1 MSSMVMTNTFPTTS
15 IAATANRLPIEVVLV
30 SQLGHG
36 AGTQLIQVSKKRQAA
51 HATYID
57 DLDEPSAKLGGTDF
71 NKGDATSLYSF
82 SVGANGHPFHR
93 HAGHRIF
100 TAISGS
106 SGTQLRFS
114 VATDKQIAANPTAFF
129 NEMHLVNIPADCLFT
144 VRFPGGVWHQF
155 VPLVANTVHPALFAI
170 SCHSNELSGIDD
182 AALRQAVLDNSA
194 SIPGLTML
202 LPDEISTLVT
212 PEALS
217 AHHIPLTTL
226 SFNTPSDTLLY
237 KFCNRFR
244 SIAGIFRSY
253 LARFAGQGFSK
264 TRATYAVRRCQIPA
278 ESLLSRQFS
287 GERCEHED
295 CFSIDIKPEN
305 VPLDATSSVLLAK
318 MLDAFVSQP
327 ASGVTALMLTRNILV
342 KPFGLRTSPLGCPVS
357 SLLSDHSDCL
367 FAQRFPVLEQCVD
380 TAGDAAE
387 VILGADDKHLRFRS
401 SVAVNKLH
409 NGSMRFSLGTKV
421 RCKNGFGRF
430 YMAMIQ
436 KVHLQYVVPTMLEHA
451 VKVTVAKA
459 QMSVSGE

>member
-1 MSSMVMTNTFPTTS
+1 MPSMVMTNTFPATS
-15 IAATANRLPIEVVLV
+15 IAATANRLPIEVVLL

-51 HATYID
+51 HATYIN

-71 NKGDATSLYSF
+71 NKGDATSVYSF

-106 SGTQLRFS
+106 GGTQLRFS
-114 VATDKQIAANPTAFF
+114 VATDSQLAATPTAFF
-129 NEMHLVNIPADCLFT
+129 DEMHLVNIPPDCLFT

-155 VPLVANTVHPALFAI
+155 VPLSANTVHPALFAI

-182 AALRQAVLDNSA
+182 VALRQAVIDNSA

-202 LPDEISTLVT
+202 LPEAINTLIT

-217 AHHIPLTTL
+217 AHHVPLTAL
-226 SFNTPSDTLLY
+226 SFNASSDALLY

-244 SIAGIFRSY
+244 AIAGIVRGHFV
-253 LARFAGQGFSK
+253 RFAGQGFAK
-264 TRATYAVRRCQIPA
+264 TKIAYTVTRCQTPA
-278 ESLLSRQFS
+278 ESLLNRQFAD
-287 GERCEHED
+287 ERCEHED
-295 CFSIDIKPEN
+295 CFSIDIKAGN
-305 VPLDATSSVLLAK
+305 VPSSATSSHLLAQI
-318 MLDAFVSQP
+318 LDAFVSQP

-357 SLLSDHSDCL
+357 SLLSDNHGCL
-367 FAQRFPVLEQCVD
+367 FAQRFPVLEQYVHTD
-380 TAGDAAE
+380 GNAAE
-387 VILGADDKHLRFRS
+387 VVLGADDKHLRFRS
-401 SVAVNKLH
+401 SVAVSRLS
-409 NGSMRFSLGTKV
+409 NGSIRFSLGTKV
-421 RCKNGFGRF
+421 QCKNGFGRF

-436 KVHLQYVVPTMLEHA
+436 KVHLLYVVPTMLEQA
-451 VKVTVAKA
+451 VKV
-459 QMSVSGE
+459 SVTKL